1 MVCYMSNGSL
11 EFELTSYLGRECWC
25 ANDLNALSEKLAD
38 TDCNLP
44 CSGNASLACGAA
56 LKLTLYQ
63 QKQSSQKSLGATWK
77 HALGDLV
84 GLASIGLWIYA
95 IY

>member
-1 MVCYMSNGSL
+1 MAII
-11 EFELTSYLGRECWC
+11 GRECWC
-25 ANDLNALSEKLAD
+25 ANYLNSLSVKLPD
-38 TDCNLP
+38 TECNYP
-44 CSGNASLACGAA
+44 CAGNTSLACGAS

-63 QKQSSQKSLGATWK
+63 QKQGSSQKSSGTTWK
-77 HALGDLV
+77 HALGDIV

>member
-1 MVCYMSNGSL
+1 MVCYIFNERRES
-11 EFELTSYLGRECWC
+11 ELIRILGRECWC
-25 ANDLNALSEKLAD
+25 ANDLNTLSAKLPD

-44 CSGNASLACGAA
+44 CSGNSSLACGAP
-56 LKLTLYQ
+56 LKLTIYQ
-63 QKQSSQKSLGATWK
+63 QKQNSQKSLGTTWK